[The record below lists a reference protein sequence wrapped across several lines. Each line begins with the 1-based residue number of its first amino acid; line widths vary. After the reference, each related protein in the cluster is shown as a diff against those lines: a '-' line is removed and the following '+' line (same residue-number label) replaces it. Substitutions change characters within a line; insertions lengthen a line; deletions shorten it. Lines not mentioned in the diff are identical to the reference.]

1 MNLTHSKILKD
12 KFKNRELVFGGWLS
26 YLDISI
32 IETFSFADFDF
43 FGIDMEHTTVSQNEL
58 KSLIISAQASQKVC
72 LPRPGTISLDFIKP
86 ILDCGADGMILP
98 MIESPESA
106 KLANSYIKFP
116 PSGNRSYGVNRAHG
130 FGFNFDEYIHNWNE
144 SSIIMHQIES
154 IAGVENLESIL
165 THQKPDA
172 VMIGP
177 YDLSA
182 SLGHPGDFDNSDF
195 QRAQEK
201 IIKICNEMKVS
212 CGIQINDV
220 TEELVTEKVN
230 MGFNFVIL
238 ASDLFILWK
247 WTEKANS
254 LIQAFK

>member
-1 MNLTHSKILKD
+1 MNLANSKILKE
-12 KFKNRELVFGGWLS
+12 KFKNRDLVFGGWLS
-26 YLDISI
+26 YPDISI
-32 IETFSFADFDF
+32 IETFSFAGFDF

-58 KSLIISAQASQKVC
+58 RSLIISAQSFSKVC

-86 ILDCGADGMILP
+86 ILDAGADGMILP
-98 MIESPESA
+98 MIETIESA
-106 KLANSYIKFP
+106 HLANSFIKFS

-130 FGFNFDEYIHNWNE
+130 FGFNFDEYIQKWNE

-154 IAGVENLESIL
+154 IDGVNNLESIL

-182 SLGHPGDFDNSDF
+182 SLGHPGDFDHPSF
-195 QRAQEK
+195 LKAQEK
-201 IIKICNEMKVS
+201 IISICREMKVS

-220 TEELVTEKVN
+220 SEELVTEKVR
-230 MGFNFVIL
+230 MGFNFIIL

-247 WTEKANS
+247 WTEKANL
-254 LIQAFK
+254 LIQSFK

>member
-1 MNLTHSKILKD
+1 MNLVHSKILKD
-12 KFKNRELVFGGWLS
+12 KFKNRDLVFGGWLS
-26 YLDISI
+26 YPDISI

-58 KSLIISAQASQKVC
+58 KSLIISAQASSKVC

-86 ILDCGADGMILP
+86 ILDSGADGMILP
-98 MIESPESA
+98 MIESVESA
-106 KLANSYIKFP
+106 NLANSYIKFP

-130 FGFNFDEYIHNWNE
+130 FGFNFDEYINNWNE

-154 IAGVENLESIL
+154 IAGVETLESIL
-165 THQKPDA
+165 AHQRPDA

-182 SLGHPGDFDNSDF
+182 SLGRPGDFNSPDF
-195 QRAQEK
+195 KKAQEK
-201 IIKICNEMKVS
+201 IIAICNEMKVS
-212 CGIQINDV
+212 CGIQINDAS
-220 TEELVTEKVN
+220 EELVAEKIK
-230 MGFNFVIL
+230 MGFNFIIL

-247 WTEKANS
+247 WTEKADS
-254 LIQAFK
+254 LIQSFK